1 MYVCVLRRVMMARS
15 LWRVIRISAGPS
27 SSSMQVVWLV
37 ELSQRLREGGVASFG
52 SLCLSLFSFMVD
64 FCSAH
69 AAAAVCWCCHRAE
82 DQFFFQKLQ
91 PKGAETQT
99 WVTLSKIVMKYHSG
113 PFNEAQWYQIMSKC
127 HKMIRQHCALL
138 NGTEWYFIT
147 IFNSVTK
154 VCVAASM
161 YVYFSK
167 YFLICYQHLR
177 TPQSTVLWVFPT
189 RGRWACSICWWRQ
202 LNGFSPGPKLISSVS
217 CGMWDSS
224 WS

>member
-1 MYVCVLRRVMMARS
+1 MAWAEKTEKEELPRLGPFVWVSSRLWLTFAVLMLLLPCADAAIEPRT
-15 LWRVIRISAGPS
+15 S
-27 SSSMQVVWLV
+27 SSSKN
-37 ELSQRLREGGVASFG
+37 FN
-52 SLCLSLFSFMVD
+52 
-64 FCSAH
+64 
-69 AAAAVCWCCHRAE
+69 
-82 DQFFFQKLQ
+82 
-91 PKGAETQT
+91 PKGRRHKPG
-99 WVTLSKIVMKYHSG
+99 WRYLRSWWNITLGRLTKHSG
-113 PFNEAQWYQIMSKC
+113 IKSCQNAT
-127 HKMIRQHCALL
+127 KMIRQHCASL

-161 YVYFSK
+161 YVYFSE